1 MKSYSYPDMTRTQT
15 RGNDKFILHIEK
27 GEFTDSEIVVLLG
40 ENGTAKTTF
49 VRMLAGLQ
57 KSDEQEQFEAEGY
70 DYEASHPPNVDRLD
84 VAGGLTPG
92 LSEPG
97 NKESTGN
104 LTV

>member
-1 MKSYSYPDMTRTQT
+1 MMSLYELYGTR
-15 RGNDKFILHIEK
+15 N
-27 GEFTDSEIVVLLG
+27 LLL
-40 ENGTAKTTF
+40 NF
-49 VRMLAGLQ
+49 V
-57 KSDEQEQFEAEGY
+57 
-70 DYEASHPPNVDRLD
+70 PPNVDRLD

>member
-1 MKSYSYPDMTRTQT
+1 MFQKDVLEMDGVLPTA
-15 RGNDKFILHIEK
+15 
-27 GEFTDSEIVVLLG
+27 IVGLYKCVWNIHDDHTPPLLG
-40 ENGTAKTTF
+40 IYN
-49 VRMLAGLQ
+49 
-57 KSDEQEQFEAEGY
+57 
-70 DYEASHPPNVDRLD
+70 ASPPKVDRLD